1 MTSYLVTNTTN
12 NVTTWIPAIS
22 AHAALIIHEN
32 RLRAGRGLLP
42 LSIQS
47 KASHYSAGQVV
58 DVSIGN
64 SAVRGLR
71 CNVERIAA

>member
-1 MTSYLVTNTTN
+1 MTSYLVTNIIN
-12 NVTTWIPAIS
+12 NVSTWIPAIS
-22 AHAALIIHEN
+22 AHVALIIHEN

-47 KASHYSAGQVV
+47 KASHYSAG
-58 DVSIGN
+58 DVLDISIGN